1 MISLAR
7 LFSLKKREAVL
18 SAAAA
23 LALLS
28 MLWVPPDGAY
38 LSYVDWRTMAQLF
51 CLMAVMA
58 GLRELGVF
66 SRLGRQLLCRVRSAR
81 QLECVLVFL
90 CFFTSMAITNDVAL
104 LTFVPFSLEVLTLAG
119 REERAVPVVVF
130 QTVAAKLVSM
140 YTPIAQTI
148 VGTMEV
154 INEATSLTSE
164 RAQEFAQFMAQS
176 ATEQGE
182 MIAEYDK
189 HSLQSEVASGE
200 DNTGAMQHEL
210 DKKMEEDEM
219 TGVRSSVEKIVQLL
233 NPANLATLVLHGISA
248 LLVGII
254 QVVILGIG
262 VVIVKLLVILGPF
275 VFAVS
280 MLPVFQ
286 KQLSIWFG
294 TLCSACMVFTVINI
308 LNQIMWQTFKAIYTE
323 SADMV
328 DAATQQIQYL
338 GMDLALIGAYC
349 SCFWLSS
356 KIVGHSD
363 AGKII
368 SKTVSIV
375 TTAATIALMG
385 GAAAGGKLT
394 NVGGAASIGA
404 SFINDNNKK

>member
-1 MISLAR
+1 MMEIAR
-7 LFSLKKREAVL
+7 CLVLF
-18 SAAAA
+18 
-23 LALLS
+23 
-28 MLWVPPDGAY
+28 
-38 LSYVDWRTMAQLF
+38 F
-51 CLMAVMA
+51 CL
-58 GLRELGVF
+58 
-66 SRLGRQLLCRVRSAR
+66 S
-81 QLECVLVFL
+81 
-90 CFFTSMAITNDVAL
+90 I
-104 LTFVPFSLEVLTLAG
+104 
-119 REERAVPVVVF
+119 
-130 QTVAAKLVSM
+130 

-176 ATEQGE
+176 AIEQGE

-189 HSLQSEVASGE
+189 HSLQSEVAAGE
-200 DNTGAMQHEL
+200 DNTGAMQYEL

-356 KIVGHSD
+356 KIVGHND

-385 GAAAGGKLT
+385 GTAAGDKLT

>member
-1 MISLAR
+1 MELVSQMTVIAFGVGVICFICNLAYNY
-7 LFSLKKREAVL
+7 LYHGASQ
-18 SAAAA
+18 
-23 LALLS
+23 LLS
-28 MLWVPPDGAY
+28 PNEDKFPDMMEIARC
-38 LSYVDWRTMAQLF
+38 LVLFF
-51 CLMAVMA
+51 CL
-58 GLRELGVF
+58 
-66 SRLGRQLLCRVRSAR
+66 
-81 QLECVLVFL
+81 
-90 CFFTSMAITNDVAL
+90 
-104 LTFVPFSLEVLTLAG
+104 
-119 REERAVPVVVF
+119 
-130 QTVAAKLVSM
+130 SM

-164 RAQEFAQFMAQS
+164 RAQ
-176 ATEQGE
+176 

-385 GAAAGGKLT
+385 GTAAGGKLT